1 MARINIYL
9 PDDLAERVRAADINV
24 SAIAQDALERELK
37 ATSLLEWLQEV
48 GHLSPLSD
56 NPADEE
62 TVGREGGNS

>member
-9 PDDLAERVRAADINV
+9 PDDLADRVRAADINV

-48 GHLSPLSD
+48 GHLPPLSD
-56 NPADEE
+56 NPGDERSFGE
-62 TVGREGGNS
+62 EGGNS

>member
-37 ATSLLEWLQEV
+37 ATSLVGWLQEV
-48 GHLSPLSD
+48 GHLPPLSD
-56 NPADEE
+56 HPGDEE
-62 TVGREGGNS
+62 TVGGQRGGS